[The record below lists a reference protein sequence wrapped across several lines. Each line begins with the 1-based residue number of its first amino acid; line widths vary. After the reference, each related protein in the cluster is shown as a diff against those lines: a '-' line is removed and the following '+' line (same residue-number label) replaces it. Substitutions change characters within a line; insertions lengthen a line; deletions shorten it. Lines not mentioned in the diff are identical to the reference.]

1 MLNTNN
7 HPFFEGYNFLGFV
20 HRGGAE
26 EATENTLEAF
36 QHASDIGFVF
46 METDVQAT
54 LDGEVVIFHDSNLER
69 VAGINKKISQLSYK
83 EIKKIDLKKGGRIPS
98 LRDLIS
104 SFPNLRFN
112 IDIKTKK
119 AVDKTVKIIKDQK
132 ALERVCLAS
141 FSSKRLTRIRKLAG
155 PDCCTSMSQLE
166 VIYLLVRSYGIP
178 VQRSMGY
185 CAQVPTSQWGIP
197 IVTKKFVDY
206 AHKEN
211 KFVHVWTIDKRQEM
225 EDLIELGV
233 DGLMTDRPSIL
244 FKVMKEKNLI

>member
-1 MLNTNN
+1 MSSV
-7 HPFFEGYNFLGFV
+7 HPFFKNYPFAGIV
-20 HRGGAE
+20 HRGGNE
-26 EATENTLEAF
+26 EKTENTLEAF
-36 QHASDIGFVF
+36 QYSSNLGFIY

-69 VAGINKKISQLSYK
+69 VAGINKKVSQLSYK

-141 FSSKRLTRIRKLAG
+141 FSTKRLTRIRKLAG

-197 IVTKKFVDY
+197 IVTKKFVD
-206 AHKEN
+206 
-211 KFVHVWTIDKRQEM
+211 
-225 EDLIELGV
+225 
-233 DGLMTDRPSIL
+233 
-244 FKVMKEKNLI
+244 

>member
-7 HPFFEGYNFLGFV
+7 HPFFKGYNFLGFV

-69 VAGINKKISQLSYK
+69 VAGINKKVSQLSYK
-83 EIKKIDLKKGGRIPS
+83 EIKKIDLKRGGRIPS

-119 AVDKTVKIIKDQK
+119 AVEK
-132 ALERVCLAS
+132 
-141 FSSKRLTRIRKLAG
+141 
-155 PDCCTSMSQLE
+155 
-166 VIYLLVRSYGIP
+166 
-178 VQRSMGY
+178 
-185 CAQVPTSQWGIP
+185 QV
-197 IVTKKFVDY
+197 
-206 AHKEN
+206 
-211 KFVHVWTIDKRQEM
+211 
-225 EDLIELGV
+225 
-233 DGLMTDRPSIL
+233 
-244 FKVMKEKNLI
+244 EKHY

>member
-69 VAGINKKISQLSYK
+69 VAGINKKVSQLSYK
-83 EIKKIDLKKGGRIPS
+83 EIKKIDLKRGGRIPS

-104 SFPNLRFN
+104 SFPKVVVEHPLLQNF
-112 IDIKTKK
+112 
-119 AVDKTVKIIKDQK
+119 AVILLSRED
-132 ALERVCLAS
+132 
-141 FSSKRLTRIRKLAG
+141 FS
-155 PDCCTSMSQLE
+155 E
-166 VIYLLVRSYGIP
+166 
-178 VQRSMGY
+178 
-185 CAQVPTSQWGIP
+185 
-197 IVTKKFVDY
+197 
-206 AHKEN
+206 
-211 KFVHVWTIDKRQEM
+211 
-225 EDLIELGV
+225 
-233 DGLMTDRPSIL
+233 
-244 FKVMKEKNLI
+244 

>member
-83 EIKKIDLKKGGRIPS
+83 EIKKITITWVSS
-98 LRDLIS
+98 L
-104 SFPNLRFN
+104 F
-112 IDIKTKK
+112 
-119 AVDKTVKIIKDQK
+119 
-132 ALERVCLAS
+132 
-141 FSSKRLTRIRKLAG
+141 
-155 PDCCTSMSQLE
+155 
-166 VIYLLVRSYGIP
+166 
-178 VQRSMGY
+178 
-185 CAQVPTSQWGIP
+185 PTSSVI
-197 IVTKKFVDY
+197 KSNY
-206 AHKEN
+206 
-211 KFVHVWTIDKRQEM
+211 
-225 EDLIELGV
+225 IET
-233 DGLMTDRPSIL
+233 MIR
-244 FKVMKEKNLI
+244 